1 MAKTPAPSDND
12 APSIGKGRPT
22 PSRAER
28 EAANRR
34 PLVPDT
40 KEARKRARAE
50 LRVKQDRARLGQ
62 ANGEERY
69 LQPRDRGPQ
78 RRWVRDYVDGRFH
91 IGEMLMPALVVVLI
105 ATMFLPYAFQFYGML
120 ALWVFV
126 LFTVGDMLILS
137 RSTKKRADEKF
148 GPENREKGLG
158 WYASMRSM
166 QMRFMRLPKPQ
177 VRIGGA
183 PKAPK

>member
-1 MAKTPAPSDND
+1 VAQIPAPSDND
-12 APSIGKGRPT
+12 APTTGKGRPT
-22 PSRAER
+22 PTRAER

-40 KEARKRARAE
+40 KEARKQARSDLRA
-50 LRVKQDRARLGQ
+50 KQDRARLGQ
-62 ANGEERY
+62 ANGEEKY
-69 LQPRDRGPQ
+69 LQLRDRGPQ
-78 RRWVRDYVDGRFH
+78 RRWVRDHVDGKFH
-91 IGEMLMPALVVVLI
+91 LGEMLMPALVVVLI

-126 LFTVGDMLILS
+126 LFTIGDMLILS
-137 RSTKKRADEKF
+137 RGVKKRAEEKF
-148 GPENREKGLG
+148 SLERREKGLG
-158 WYASMRSM
+158 WYAAMRSI

-183 PKAPK
+183 PK

>member
-12 APSIGKGRPT
+12 ASTPTVGKGRPT

-34 PLVPDT
+34 PLVANT
-40 KEARKRARAE
+40 KEARQRAKADLRAR
-50 LRVKQDRARLGQ
+50 QDRARIGQ
-62 ANGEERY
+62 ANGEEKF
-69 LQPRDRGPQ
+69 LQPRDKGPQ
-78 RRWVRDYVDGRFH
+78 RRFARDFTDGRFH
-91 IGEMLMPALVVVLI
+91 LGEMLMPALIVILI
-105 ATMFLPYAFQFYGML
+105 ATMFMPYAVQFYGML

-126 LFTVGDMLILS
+126 LFTVGDMIILS
-137 RSTKKRADEKF
+137 RSVKKAAAEKF
-148 GPENREKGLG
+148 GIDKREKGLG

-183 PKAPK
+183 PK